1 MRIMRGFARTPRHP
15 MIRMPVLRALR
26 RALPRRP
33 LRTALPALLLA
44 LAAAPATAQSPAPD
58 PYAGWPGW
66 LKPNADDDH
75 WRIFL
80 APYTAHFHKD
90 EDGIHENVYLVGL
103 ERQYGNGW
111 LWGATYFSNS
121 FGQSSGYV
129 YVGEQ
134 VIGWSPW
141 PQLYAKW
148 TAGIVYGYTDPYED
162 KIPFNVN
169 GFAPGIIVGL
179 GWQFTKQ
186 FSMQFNLLGAA
197 GLMFQFTWDLQ

>member
-1 MRIMRGFARTPRHP
+1 MRLPAP
-15 MIRMPVLRALR
+15 
-26 RALPRRP
+26 RALPREPSRAP
-33 LRTALPALLLA
+33 LRPMLRPLA
-44 LAAAPATAQSPAPD
+44 LALALVLPGLPAAAQSTTPD
-58 PYAGWPGW
+58 PYPGWPTW
-66 LKPNADDDH
+66 LKPTEDGDH
-75 WRIFL
+75 WRL
-80 APYTAHFHKD
+80 LVSPYTAHFHKD